1 MPAQQTGSTNSG
13 HRVAAGHDARNHQP
27 STGGPTRT
35 IRRYSWHASRLSHPT
50 QSLPPILSDQAL
62 GPSRKGTP
70 RRKLFIWN
78 GTRLVWTHHED
89 FLDNQPA
96 RRDNETDEVFAS
108 FQGFEEAITKVFGTT
123 DEEREAEQKLRELR
137 QRISASDY
145 AAKFRQVTSKLDW
158 DDEPLMSRFY
168 DGLKEEV
175 KDELYKENRPDN
187 LSDYIAMAV
196 RIDDRQYARRQER
209 NKEEETGTLPMGT
222 TLTDAPTTRRSA
234 KLPLLTPTQLT
245 QAKWTWMQQRR
256 AKENASTAGKLD
268 ISHEIAS
275 NLARRRKFTGPQPQK
290 LDCMLRRQ
298 MHGTPKRQNGT
309 GWFQSHQRKPLQWC
323 NEEIPQHRNKSNSQN
338 QNTPILKESHKT
350 GSGRTAND
358 SRKTC
363 EIRIDNNDGQS
374 INNIT
379 KKIRT
384 QPLCSRNSDNNPKR
398 NNEVST
404 TQALKNKTRYKKQ
417 KTRMNSHHH
426 PHY

>member
-13 HRVAAGHDARNHQP
+13 HTVSPQDMMREIISLRQEVQVLRNGGGNGQVRDIGEAVKPKQP
-27 STGGPTRT
+27 GPFDGTHGTLRDFLT
-35 IRRYSWHASRLSHPT
+35 QLKAYHRFYPT
-50 QSLPPILSDQAL
+50 KLSDPVEKVLHAGNCLSGTAL
-62 GPSRKGTP
+62 AWFGPIMR
-70 RRKLFIWN
+70 
-78 GTRLVWTHHED
+78 D

-196 RIDDRQYARRQER
+196 RIDDRQYARRQEKKQGR
-209 NKEEETGTLPMGT
+209 GNWNPSYGNNFN
-222 TLTDAPTTRRSA
+222 
-234 KLPLLTPTQLT
+234 
-245 QAKWTWMQQRR
+245 RR
-256 AKENASTAGKLD
+256 ANYKK
-268 ISHEIAS
+268 
-275 NLARRRKFTGPQPQK
+275 
-290 LDCMLRRQ
+290 
-298 MHGTPKRQNGT
+298 KR
-309 GWFQSHQRKPLQWC
+309 
-323 NEEIPQHRNKSNSQN
+323 E
-338 QNTPILKESHKT
+338 TPIAYAHTTNPGKMDLDATKKGEGKCFNCGKVGHFSRNCKQPRKEKKVHWAPAPE
-350 GSGRTAND
+350 GRTAND